1 MNSVPD
7 IFLSDVS
14 TDDWEPDPEVGGEMH
29 VLYQGLGLQ
38 AGLTRFLGEG
48 PHQPI
53 EWTLPGRETAMILEG
68 AARIEVEGRETLD
81 VREGSIFSLPAGAR
95 TRWHLTLPFR
105 EFWVIEEDA

>member
-38 AGLTRFLGEG
+38 AGSRDFSAKGHTSPSNG
-48 PHQPI
+48 PC
-53 EWTLPGRETAMILEG
+53 RA
-68 AARIEVEGRETLD
+68 
-81 VREGSIFSLPAGAR
+81 VRP
-95 TRWHLTLPFR
+95 P
-105 EFWVIEEDA
+105 